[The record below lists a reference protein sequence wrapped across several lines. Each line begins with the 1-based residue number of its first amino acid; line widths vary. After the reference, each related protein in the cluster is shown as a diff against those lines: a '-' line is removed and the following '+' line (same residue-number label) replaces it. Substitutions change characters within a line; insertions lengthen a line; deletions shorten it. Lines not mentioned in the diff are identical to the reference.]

1 MTIQETT
8 PAEMW
13 LGALIDATSET
24 STLFLEL
31 GDLRVTRRSECI
43 PDLPHAGFV
52 SLTGERSSIQVVIS
66 ASNDACREL
75 ASKFLNMDE
84 DDPQLTQTELV
95 DAFGEFANIV
105 AGAVKQ
111 QVSEQRQ
118 TMLLG
123 LPLVVAGKPRLSNG
137 QFVVSADC
145 MMGHIPLALLIITNT
160 E

>member
-43 PDLPHAGFV
+43 PDLTHAGFV

-84 DDPQLTQTELV
+84 DDPQLTQTEIV